1 MCEFWSPESVLRHD
15 SGCHVAA
22 RLCTDLGFR
31 LLQSLVGLLN
41 RNGIRSM
48 IPFLAGLS
56 VPFRPHPSATQP
68 SPTTTRSP
76 ARTYSPTG
84 RPGSFT
90 QPILQA
96 PRQPRPVHRYT
107 RMERASMVILMLER
121 RAALSAPCLLTSST
135 QQTRATSNKRLHSQM
150 KTTSGSS
157 SRILDTA
164 VFHGECNRIAQ
175 TLHARVHMLT
185 LVTEARVLE
194 ASRENLLRTTI
205 NH

>member
-1 MCEFWSPESVLRHD
+1 MREFWSPESTLRHD
-15 SGCHVAA
+15 SGCRVAA
-22 RLCTDLGFR
+22 RLRIDLGFR

-48 IPFLAGLS
+48 IPFLVDLS
-56 VPFRPHPSATQP
+56 VLFRPHPSATHP

-76 ARTYSPTG
+76 ATTYSPTG

-90 QPILQA
+90 QPTLQA
-96 PRQPRPVHRYT
+96 PPQSRAVRRYT
-107 RMERASMVILMLER
+107 RTERASVVTLKLAR
-121 RAALSAPCLLTSST
+121 TVALSAPCLLTLST
-135 QQTRATSNKRLHSQM
+135 QQTRAIFNKHLHSQRR
-150 KTTSGSS
+150 TTSGSS

-164 VFHGECNRIAQ
+164 VFQGKCNRIAQ

-185 LVTEARVLE
+185 VVTEARVLE
-194 ASRENLLRTTI
+194 ASREHLLRTTI